1 MEYFLF
7 FTWFALMLFVV
18 LKIWMANKALQ
29 NSLKKR

>member
-7 FTWFALMLFVV
+7 FIWFALMLFVF
-18 LKIWMANKALQ
+18 LKIWLANKALQ